1 MLSENI
7 RKAFLTALTL
17 AWMSVIFG
25 FSADTAEESS
35 GLSMQAARFLAGLFI
50 KDFRTLPPEER
61 DRIAAGMQFFVRK
74 GAHMTEYAVLG
85 ILLFLTLT
93 LWGIRHIVRTALSAG
108 ILYAALDE
116 YHQTFVP
123 GRSGQIRDVVIDS
136 LGLLFGI
143 LLILLWKRGRE
154 GFGKS

>member
-1 MLSENI
+1 
-7 RKAFLTALTL
+7 
-17 AWMSVIFG
+17 
-25 FSADTAEESS
+25 
-35 GLSMQAARFLAGLFI
+35 
-50 KDFRTLPPEER
+50 
-61 DRIAAGMQFFVRK
+61 
-74 GAHMTEYAVLG
+74 MTEYAVLG